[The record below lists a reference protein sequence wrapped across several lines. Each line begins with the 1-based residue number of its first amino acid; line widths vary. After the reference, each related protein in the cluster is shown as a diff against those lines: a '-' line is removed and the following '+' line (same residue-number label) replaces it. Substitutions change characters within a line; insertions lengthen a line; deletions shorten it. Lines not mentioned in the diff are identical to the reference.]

1 LNIELKF
8 GFHLSLD
15 RGYAML
21 ILLHRII
28 FFSATKIYASWS
40 WFVC

>member
-1 LNIELKF
+1 
-8 GFHLSLD
+8 
-15 RGYAML
+15 ML

-28 FFSATKIYASWS
+28 FFGATKIYASWL